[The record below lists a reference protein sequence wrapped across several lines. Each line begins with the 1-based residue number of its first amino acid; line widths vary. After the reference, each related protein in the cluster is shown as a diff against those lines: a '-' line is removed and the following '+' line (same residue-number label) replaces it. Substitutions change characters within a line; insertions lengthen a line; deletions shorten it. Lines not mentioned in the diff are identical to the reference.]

1 MQHPTP
7 AIEPAFFMALAILF
21 RALRSPAAYSRP
33 GVMTGRLRR
42 AFQLTRLH
50 TTQETSMPRL
60 FAALLLALT
69 PMLASAEEV
78 IRVYNWNDY
87 IAPQVL
93 KDFETET
100 GIRVDYHT
108 YSTAEE
114 LAAVLA
120 TGEAIDVAVPSHD
133 ALPAMIKS
141 GTLQPLDFSLLPN
154 RKHLDKQLLS
164 TLVALDPANRHA
176 VPYLWG
182 AVGLAINTPQAEAAF
197 GGPLPNSWSLL
208 FDAEQSAR
216 LASCGI
222 SVLDAPDET
231 LTLLLN
237 YQGRSLARSAPSR
250 IERSS
255 RVLDGLRPNLR
266 YVDSERY
273 IDDLNQGKLCVAVA
287 WVGDALA
294 AADAGQPVRF
304 LVPDEGSILFIDNL
318 VIPSSATRVDLAHRF
333 IDYLMQ
339 PKVAALITAETL
351 YPSGN
356 ADSREFLDE
365 ALRNQPD
372 LYPDR
377 DTKRRLHPLETL
389 PEKHSATRDAVWTRF
404 RDGS

>member
-1 MQHPTP
+1 
-7 AIEPAFFMALAILF
+7 
-21 RALRSPAAYSRP
+21 
-33 GVMTGRLRR
+33 
-42 AFQLTRLH
+42 
-50 TTQETSMPRL
+50 MPRL
-60 FAALLLALT
+60 FALMLLALT
-69 PMLASAEEV
+69 PLLASAEEV

-93 KDFETET
+93 KDFEAET
-100 GIRVDYHT
+100 GIRVEYHT
-108 YSTAEE
+108 FSTASE
-114 LAAVLA
+114 LDTILA
-120 TGEAIDVAVPSHD
+120 SGEAIDIAVPSHD
-133 ALPAMIKS
+133 ALPAMIKN
-141 GTLQPLDFSLLPN
+141 GTLQPLDFNQLPN

-182 AVGLAINTPQAEAAF
+182 AVGLAINTPLAEAAF
-197 GGPLPNSWSLL
+197 GGPLPDSWSLL

-222 SVLDAPDET
+222 SLLDAPDET
-231 LTLLLN
+231 LTVLLS
-237 YQGRSLARSAPSR
+237 YQGRSLARSSPSR
-250 IERSS
+250 IKRTSQ
-255 RVLDGLRPNLR
+255 VLDGLRPNLR
-266 YVDSERY
+266 YIDSERY
-273 IDDLNQGKLCVAVA
+273 IDDLNQGKLCVAMA

-304 LVPDEGSILFIDNL
+304 LVPDEGSVLFIDSL
-318 VIPSSATRVDLAHRF
+318 VIPSSAKRPDLAHRF

-365 ALRNQPD
+365 ALRNQPG

-377 DTKRRLHPLETL
+377 ETKRRLHALETL
-389 PEKHSATRDAVWTRF
+389 PEKHSATLEAVWTRF